1 MPLVRT
7 ALAGVALCATPAMAA
22 DVITQVGESA
32 RQTLVEQATR
42 SGLAEPKVEVT
53 VQSTAR
59 NERACSKPVRVEAL
73 DTRYVTR
80 MRFAASCEADGWRQ
94 EYVVHA
100 ELSALVVVAA
110 GAINAGR
117 AIDAADLRL
126 ERRSVA
132 KPEDAISDIA
142 AVEGQSSRRALRP
155 GQVVERRVLT
165 EAVLVKRGA
174 AVRIVARNEGIVVT
188 SAGQAT
194 EAGRRD
200 EIISVRNAVTGKLI
214 RARVTGIDEV
224 EPADVPKSQSPD

>member
-1 MPLVRT
+1 MPYVRA
-7 ALAGVALCATPAMAA
+7 ALAACALCATPAMAA
-22 DVITQVGESA
+22 DVITQVGDSA

-42 SGLAEPKVEVT
+42 NGLVEPKVELT
-53 VQSTAR
+53 VQTATR
-59 NERACSKPVRVEAL
+59 TGRTCAQPLRVEAL

-80 MRFAASCEADGWRQ
+80 MRFAAICEAGNWR
-94 EYVVHA
+94 EEFVVHG

-117 AIDAADLRL
+117 PIDAADLRL
-126 ERRSVA
+126 ERHSLAAPDEGLSVIDEVA
-132 KPEDAISDIA
+132 
-142 AVEGQSSRRALRP
+142 GQASRRALRP
-155 GQVVERRVLT
+155 GQAVERRMLV

-188 SAGQAT
+188 TAGQAA

-200 EIISVRNAVTGKLI
+200 DVISVRNAVTGKLI

-224 EPADVPKSQSPD
+224 EPADVPKTQSPD